1 MCWRGRAAP
10 RAFGRLGALGRLA
23 PSPNSSAI
31 SAKGE
36 RLTSLL
42 YFICISFQ
50 GIFEHFWAPF
60 LTRCRL
66 SMLAVRIRTDAMD
79 LAQNPGHSLRLYL
92 TSSSFSPPAAPCPG
106 LASLWLGRGSGGAP
120 FCFPSVFLP
129 VFPPSLLVRCSSR
142 ELRARAKWVPILAQ
156 ACDSVIGTS
165 RFRIVCA
172 WS

>member
-1 MCWRGRAAP
+1 
-10 RAFGRLGALGRLA
+10 
-23 PSPNSSAI
+23 
-31 SAKGE
+31 
-36 RLTSLL
+36 
-42 YFICISFQ
+42 
-50 GIFEHFWAPF
+50 
-60 LTRCRL
+60 
-66 SMLAVRIRTDAMD
+66 MLAVPMWTDAMD

-129 VFPPSLLVRCSSR
+129 VFPPSLLVRCSSK

-172 WS
+172 RFPENQQSNLQALLSPSGAKPPDIKLLRVVGVSSK